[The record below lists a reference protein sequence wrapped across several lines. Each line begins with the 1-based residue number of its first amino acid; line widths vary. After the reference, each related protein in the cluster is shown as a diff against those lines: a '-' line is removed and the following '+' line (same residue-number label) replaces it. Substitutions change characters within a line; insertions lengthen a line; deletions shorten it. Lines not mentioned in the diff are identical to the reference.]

1 MREPG
6 KKFLKYLIICI
17 CMIFYIFIVTAC
29 NGQKGGYEIPDNTNK
44 AATDINAGNDINSVD
59 TESKGEKDIKIETSD
74 SQTSEI
80 KESKTGTSETGTSGT
95 AISGD
100 SGANYYY
107 VAGDGVRLREKAS
120 TNSNIILKL
129 NLGTKVKYLDREG
142 DWIKVKYDGE
152 TGYIRH
158 DLLSDTQPQ
167 DISDNEAGSNSNQAA
182 GEISKAKII
191 IKKSDRILELWDEDN
206 LVGSYPIGLGWDP
219 VGDKQREGDG
229 RTPEGIYYVCTRN
242 NRSRFY
248 LSLGISY
255 PNKEDAEEA
264 LEAGL
269 IDQNTFEQIADAID
283 RKGTPPWNTPMGGE
297 IMIHGHG
304 SHSDWTAGCVAVDN
318 DVMDIL
324 WEYCP
329 IGTPIIIEP

>member
-1 MREPG
+1 MIKPG
-6 KKFLKYLIICI
+6 KKFFKYLIICI
-17 CMIFYIFIVTAC
+17 CLIFCIVNVTAC
-29 NGQKGGYEIPDNTNK
+29 NGKKDGNEVPGNTNK
-44 AATDINAGNDINSVD
+44 AATDMNAGNDINSVN
-59 TESKGEKDIKIETSD
+59 TEEKGEKDTKQETYD
-74 SQTSEI
+74 SNTSEI
-80 KESKTGTSETGTSGT
+80 KETSEKKESETGPP
-95 AISGD
+95 
-100 SGANYYY
+100 NYFY

-120 TNSNIILKL
+120 TDSNIILIL
-129 NLGTKVKYLDREG
+129 NRGTKVKYIDREG
-142 DWIKVKYDGE
+142 DWIKVRYDGE

-167 DISDNEAGSNSNQAA
+167 DISGNEAGPSSNQAA
-182 GEISKAKII
+182 NETGNTKII
-191 IKKSDRILELWDEDN
+191 VKKSDRILELWDGDN
-206 LVGSYPIGLGWDP
+206 LAGSYPIGLGWDP

-229 RTPEGIYYVCTRN
+229 RTPEGTYYVCTRN
-242 NRSRFY
+242 DRSRFY

-255 PNKEDAEEA
+255 PNKEDAKEA

-283 RKGTPPWNTPMGGE
+283 SKTAPPWNTPMGGE

-324 WEYCP
+324 WEHCP